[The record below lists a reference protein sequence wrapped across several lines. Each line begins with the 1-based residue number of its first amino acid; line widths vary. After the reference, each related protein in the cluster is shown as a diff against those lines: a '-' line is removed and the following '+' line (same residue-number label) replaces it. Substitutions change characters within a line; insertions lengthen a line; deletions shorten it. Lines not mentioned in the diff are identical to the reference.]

1 MSHLK
6 SDPHFA
12 ASALRTLRQTPDLAD
27 LMSTVQ
33 QLSHPG
39 QAATLIEP
47 ILQALDR
54 CSITPFYIQAIAT
67 GETPFLVS
75 NLSDAQALAVI
86 EQTSSWL
93 IGRSTSCTIAVTE
106 RSVSRCHAAIG
117 YYPSGDFYI
126 TDVGSSN
133 GTRVNRRRLAPLERQ
148 LLQDGDL
155 IELGSLCI
163 EFFLVSDATALTSSP
178 DATAATHH

>member
-6 SDPHFA
+6 SYPHFN
-12 ASALRTLRQTPDLAD
+12 SFTLQTLRQNPDLAN
-27 LMSTVQ
+27 LMSTVR
-33 QLSHPG
+33 QLSHPE

-47 ILQALDR
+47 ILRAPDR

-67 GETPFLVS
+67 RETPFLVS
-75 NLSDAQALAVI
+75 NLSDTQELTVI

-93 IGRSTSCTIAVTE
+93 IGRSTSCAIAVTE

-163 EFFLVSDATALTSSP
+163 EFFLVSDAAELTPSP
-178 DATAATHH
+178 DATATHH